1 MGRTKGEVIFE
12 IFNTI
17 VMILMMLITLY
28 PFYHVLICSFSDGNY
43 LIQQRG
49 MIFFPVGFNLKA
61 YELVIKNPNILSGY
75 RTTLLIVT
83 LGTSL
88 NLLMTSFGAYVLSR
102 KRFAIRNVMMG
113 FILFTM
119 YFSGGL
125 IPTYLLIYKYLGL
138 GNNLLALILPG
149 AISTWN
155 LIIMRTN
162 FSEIPDSLE
171 EAACID
177 GANDFTILFKIILPL
192 SKPVIAVMLLFY
204 GVAHWNSWFSAMIY
218 MRDRNLYPLQLILR
232 EILLLNSSDR
242 MLSGTNM
249 ADQLS
254 VSESM
259 KYATIIVATVPI
271 LLVYPF
277 LQKYFVKG
285 LMIGAVKG

>member
-1 MGRTKGEVIFE
+1 MVF
-12 IFNTI
+12 
-17 VMILMMLITLY
+17 MILITLY
-28 PFYHVLICSFSDGNY
+28 PFYYVLICSFSDGNY

-49 MIFFPVGFNLKA
+49 LMFFPVGFNLKA
-61 YELVIKNPNILSGY
+61 YKLVISNPNIISGY
-75 RTTLLIVT
+75 RATLIIVAG
-83 LGTSL
+83 GTAL
-88 NLLMTSFGAYVLSR
+88 NLLMTSFGAYALSR
-102 KRFAIRNVMMG
+102 KRFAPRNIIMG

-125 IPTYLLIYKYLGL
+125 IPSYLLIYKYLNL

-162 FSEIPDSLE
+162 FAEIPDSLE
-171 EAACID
+171 EAALID
-177 GANDFTILFKIILPL
+177 GANDFSILFKIILPL

-204 GVAHWNSWFSAMIY
+204 GVGHWNGWFGAMIY
-218 MRDRNLYPLQLILR
+218 IRDRSLYPLQLILR
-232 EILLLNSSDR
+232 EILLLNSTDR
-242 MLSGTNM
+242 ALSGANM
-249 ADQLS
+249 TDMLS

-259 KYATIIVATVPI
+259 KYATIIAATVPV
-271 LLVYPF
+271 LLAYPF